1 MGFTHEIGDVV
12 TIETEALGVLRNE
25 VRLSTDCP
33 HWSFGAAAL
42 MRNLARRG
50 LL

>member
-1 MGFTHEIGDVV
+1 MKRS
-12 TIETEALGVLRNE
+12 EASNT

-33 HWSFGAAAL
+33 PWSFGAAAL
-42 MRNLARRG
+42 MRNLAARG